1 MTETTSTTPAASA
14 PTPSAQAVPAPSVQ
28 AVPAPAPPVPAAPPV
43 PSASSVPPE
52 LSDAKRALLA
62 RRLRRREETRAVV
75 PRPPGTVPPLS
86 HAQERLWFL
95 EQYRP
100 GLTAYTVPAVVRL
113 RCTLDEAAL
122 RRALAAVAARHEAL
136 RMRFPTTEDGV
147 PELVID
153 DPGPVRLDVAEVAD
167 QDAALELFDAE
178 LAVPFDLE
186 RGPLLRAV
194 LARIAPD
201 DHVLLVAAHH
211 AVVDG
216 WSYDIVLRELLALYD
231 GEALPPPPVG
241 YGDYAV
247 WQRGR
252 DLRRETDHWRERLA
266 GLPALDLPTDRP
278 RPAEQGHD
286 GASLA
291 VRIDAELTRRLADVG
306 REANATPYMTLLAA
320 FQVLLARHSGQTD
333 FGVGSPVAGRS
344 LPELEGVVGMFVNTL
359 VLRADLD
366 GDPPFTAFLGRV
378 RERALDAFAHAELP
392 FDRLVTELNVER
404 DVSRA
409 PLAQVAFALQNY
421 ADGVDDPRLSYL
433 SPPVR
438 TTRHDLAL
446 YLFETPEGLA
456 GHFTYSTA
464 LFDAETVERLAAR
477 FETLLRS
484 IVAAPDT
491 PVGEL
496 SLLSDAERDL
506 VLGFGSAADPEPAG
520 HRLLGDIVAAQA
532 ALTPDATA
540 VVCAPAAGSAPA
552 GGGTPDGSPGGAPP
566 GGDAPGS
573 LTYAELDHRSRA
585 IAALL
590 RGRYGVGPDVR
601 VGVLLDRSTD
611 LAAAVLGVLAAGG
624 AYVPLDPKQPRDRL
638 AHMLADSGAVA
649 VLTSSAGRGLVPD
662 GHPVVCL
669 DAEEL
674 TETAFDAPGTTPD
687 HLAYVIYTSGTTGR
701 PKGVGVQHRQVLNYL
716 AGVRERF
723 AVEPG
728 SVFTLLQS
736 LSFDFGV
743 TVFYL
748 SLLTGGELHLLDPQ
762 APVEELAGTLGRT
775 DYLKMTPSHLAS
787 LLAGADPRELLP
799 RRLLILGGEASTWSW
814 ARELA
819 GHTEVANHYGPTEAT
834 VGVATYAVAAA
845 SGTASGTTS
854 GTALTLPVGGP
865 LPGVRLYVLDEHLR
879 PVPPGMT
886 GEIHIGG
893 DRLAR
898 GYLGQPGLTADRF
911 LPDPYGAPGARMYR
925 TGDLGRWLPTGEL
938 CFLGRRDLQVKV
950 RGYRVEL
957 PEIESVLTGLEGIEQ
972 AVVELRADRLVGY
985 LVGERTPV
993 GELRARLADRLPEY
1007 MVPGRFVWLDELPL
1021 KSHGKVDRALLPDPG
1036 DERPDQEGGFTPP
1049 QTPLEEGIAQVW
1061 AEVLGLTRVGALDDF
1076 FDLGGHSLLAAQV
1089 VARLRRVLP
1098 DGGRRIGILDLFKH
1112 RTVRGLAGLAET
1124 AAGGPRALL
1133 HRLTPARNATTTLV
1147 CVPYNGGSAAV
1158 YQPLADALPQDW
1170 ALHAAAVPGQELGLA
1185 EETRPVAEVA
1195 EGCAAEILAGI
1206 RGPVVLYGHCGLGVM
1221 LTVEIARR
1229 LEAAGRSVEA
1239 VYLGGIFPFARPSSL
1254 LGRIADLADRFRS
1267 DQAWANA
1274 LRAAGLDVDELSR
1287 EELKMIIDNRR
1298 EGTRETERYF
1308 TRLLAEGVE
1317 PLRAPI
1323 VSVVGER
1330 DPATEFYQERYP
1342 EWHLL
1347 SGSAALVVLDE
1358 AGHFYLKY
1366 RAGELAAIVT
1376 AVHPAVASGDTAA
1389 LGRTDRST
1397 WWLEGVSLRSP
1408 VVPEEPVTSV
1418 SPAASDGVGSSDPTG
1433 PSDPPGAPV
1442 RPGGE
1447 SRPDAGRGGA
1457 GAPTGP
1463 APSMKRFGAV
1473 AAGQLV
1479 SIIGSSL
1486 TEFAVPLWIYVTT
1499 GSLVDFA
1506 LFSVLALLPG
1516 MLVSPLAGALV
1527 DRHDRRRVMLAGDV
1541 GAFGT
1546 QLALGVLLWTGNLQ
1560 IWHVYPLLA
1569 VLSVA
1574 LAFQRLAYNSAIP
1587 QLVPKRFLG
1596 HANGVVQMVTGTAQ
1610 LVVPLVAVGLMA
1622 VIGLE
1627 GILVVDVVS
1636 YVFAIT
1642 VLLLVRFPKTM
1653 AWRRRESLTA
1663 EMVEGWRFS
1672 WGNPWFRGMLLFFV
1686 VLNVF
1691 LSPLFLLV
1699 SPLVLGFATL
1709 DDVGRVAFCGG
1720 LGVLLGGLVMTVWG
1734 GPRRLR
1740 MRGVLLATLALG
1752 AFCLLTGVREDL
1764 VVIAVGAF
1772 GMSFWLTVLNGVY
1785 ATIVQVK
1792 VPQRFHGR
1800 VMALNQLVAWST
1812 LPIGFGLVAP
1822 YGTALFEPLLLPGG
1836 PLAGTVGAVI
1846 GTGEGRGIGLMYVL
1860 FAVAIAV
1867 TALVAMRTRTLSRF
1881 DADMPDALPDDLV
1894 GLQAVRGR
1902 VEPAGAVEPA
1912 EPAPAV
1918 SAPAS

>member
-1 MTETTSTTPAASA
+1 MTETTTPPAPGEPPAATA
-14 PTPSAQAVPAPSVQ
+14 PVAD
-28 AVPAPAPPVPAAPPV
+28 
-43 PSASSVPPE
+43 
-52 LSDAKRALLA
+52 LSEAKRALLA
-62 RRLRRREETRAVV
+62 RRLRRREETRAIT

-100 GLTAYTVPAVVRL
+100 GMTAYTVPAVVRL
-113 RCTLDEAAL
+113 RCPLDEDAL
-122 RRALAAVAARHEAL
+122 RRALAGVAARHEAL
-136 RMRFPTTEDGV
+136 RMRFPTTEDGTA
-147 PELVID
+147 ELVLD
-153 DPGPVRLDVAEVAD
+153 EPGPVRLDVAEVAD
-167 QDAALELFDAE
+167 PDAALELFEAE

-194 LARIAPD
+194 LARIAPE
-201 DHVLLVAAHH
+201 DHMLLVAAHH

-216 WSYDIVLRELLALYD
+216 WSYDIVFRELLALYD
-231 GEALPPPPVG
+231 GETPPPPPIG
-241 YGDYAV
+241 YGDYAI

-252 DLRRETDHWRERLA
+252 DLRREIDHWRDRLA
-266 GLPALDLPTDRP
+266 GLPAIELPADRP
-278 RPAEQGHD
+278 RPAEQGYD
-286 GASLA
+286 GAALP
-291 VRIDAELTRRLADVG
+291 VRIDADLTRRLTELG
-306 REANATPYMTLLAA
+306 RGVNATPYMTLLAA
-320 FQVLLARHSGQTD
+320 YQVLLARYSGQTD
-333 FGVGSPVAGRS
+333 FGVGSPVAGRG
-344 LPELEGVVGMFVNTL
+344 LPELENVVGMFVNTL

-366 GDPPFTAFLGRV
+366 GDPPFTAFLERV
-378 RERALDAFAHAELP
+378 RESALDAYAHQELP
-392 FDRLVTELNVER
+392 FDRLVTELNVVR

-409 PLAQVAFALQNY
+409 PLAQVAFVLQNY
-421 ADGVDDPRLSYL
+421 ADGGDDPRLTYVP
-433 SPPVR
+433 PPVG

-446 YLFETPEGLA
+446 YLFETPEGLT
-456 GHFTYSTA
+456 GHFTYNTE
-464 LFDAETVERLAAR
+464 LFDRETVELLAAR

-484 IVAAPDT
+484 VVAAPDT
-491 PVGEL
+491 PVGRL
-496 SLLSDAERDL
+496 SILSGDERDL
-506 VLGFGSAADPEPAG
+506 VLRLGSAADPRPTG
-520 HRLLGDIVAAQA
+520 HRLLGDIVTAQA

-540 VVCAPAAGSAPA
+540 VVCEPAPA
-552 GGGTPDGSPGGAPP
+552 GAP
-566 GGDAPGS
+566 AR
-573 LTYAELDHRSRA
+573 LTYAGLDRRTKA

-590 RGRYGVGPDVR
+590 RGGHGVGPDVR

-638 AHMLADSGAVA
+638 AYMLQDSGAVA
-649 VLTSSAGRGLVPD
+649 VLTTSGRRDLVPD
-662 GHPVVCL
+662 GCPVICL
-669 DAEEL
+669 DTEPLEE
-674 TETAFDAPGTTPD
+674 TGFTDPGTTPE

-743 TVFYL
+743 TIFYL

-762 APVEELAGTLGRT
+762 APVEDLAGPLGRT

-787 LLAGADPRELLP
+787 LLAAADPRELLP
-799 RRLLILGGEASTWSW
+799 RKLLILGGEASTWSW

-819 GHTEVANHYGPTEAT
+819 GHTSVANHYGPTEAT
-834 VGVATYAVAAA
+834 VGVATHAV
-845 SGTASGTTS
+845 TS
-854 GTALTLPVGGP
+854 APETALTLPVGGP

-879 PVPPGMT
+879 LVPPGMI

-911 LPDPYGAPGARMYR
+911 LPDPYGAPGSRMYR

-938 CFLGRRDLQVKV
+938 SFLGRRDLQVKV

-957 PEIESVLTGLEGIEQ
+957 PEIESVLVDQEGVAQ
-972 AVVELRADRLVGY
+972 AVVELRGDRLVGY
-985 LVGERTPV
+985 LVGERVPV

-1007 MVPGRFVWLDELPL
+1007 MIPGRFVWLDELPL
-1021 KSHGKVDRALLPDPG
+1021 KSHGKVDRARLPEPG
-1036 DERPDQEGGFTPP
+1036 DERPDDAGFAPP
-1049 QTPLEEGIAQVW
+1049 ETPLEEGVAQVW
-1061 AEVLGLTRVGALDDF
+1061 AEVLGLARVGVLDDF

-1089 VARLRRVLP
+1089 VARLRRIIP
-1098 DGGRRIGILDLFKH
+1098 AGGRQVSILDLFKH
-1112 RTVRGLAGLAET
+1112 RTVRELARLAET
-1124 AAGGPRALL
+1124 AADGPRPLL
-1133 HRLTPARNATTTLV
+1133 HRLTPPRTSGTLTGTLV
-1147 CVPYNGGSAAV
+1147 CVPYNGGSAAI
-1158 YQPLADALPQDW
+1158 YQPLADELPGDW
-1170 ALHAAAVPGQELGLA
+1170 ALHAVAVPGQELGLS

-1195 EGCAAEILAGI
+1195 EGCAAEILAGVH
-1206 RGPVVLYGHCGLGVM
+1206 GPVVLYGHCGLGVM

-1229 LEAAGRSVEA
+1229 LEAAGRPVEA

-1254 LGRIADLADRFRS
+1254 LGRVADLLDRFRG

-1274 LRAAGLDVDELSR
+1274 LRAAGLDIDELSR
-1287 EELKMIIDNRR
+1287 EELTMMIENRR

-1330 DPATEFYQERYP
+1330 DPATEFYQERYR

-1347 SGSAALVVLDE
+1347 TGSASLVVLDE
-1358 AGHFYLKY
+1358 AGHFFLKY
-1366 RAGELAAIVT
+1366 RAAELAGIVT
-1376 AVHPAVASGDTAA
+1376 GTHHAVASGETGP
-1389 LGRTDRST
+1389 LRRTERST
-1397 WWLEGVSLRSP
+1397 WWLEGVSHR
-1408 VVPEEPVTSV
+1408 
-1418 SPAASDGVGSSDPTG
+1418 PAGGVDPAE
-1433 PSDPPGAPV
+1433 D
-1442 RPGGE
+1442 
-1447 SRPDAGRGGA
+1447 PDAPGPP
-1457 GAPTGP
+1457 APTDASGGP

-1499 GSLVDFA
+1499 GSLANFA

-1516 MLVSPLAGALV
+1516 LLVSPLAGALV
-1527 DRHDRRRVMLAGDV
+1527 DRYDRRRVMLAGDV

-1560 IWHVYPLLA
+1560 VWHIYPLLV
-1569 VLSVA
+1569 VLSVS
-1574 LAFQRLAYNSAIP
+1574 LTFQRLAYNSAIP

-1610 LVVPLVAVGLMA
+1610 LVVPLAAVGLMA

-1627 GILVVDVVS
+1627 GILILDVAS

-1642 VLLLVRFPKTM
+1642 VLLMVRFPKTM
-1653 AWRRRESLTA
+1653 AARRRESLVA
-1663 EMVEGWRFS
+1663 EMVEGWKFS
-1672 WGNPWFRGMLLFFV
+1672 WGNRWFRAMLIFFL

-1691 LSPLFLLV
+1691 LSPLFLLI
-1699 SPLVLGFATL
+1699 SPLVLGFTTL
-1709 DDVGRVAFCGG
+1709 ADVGRVSFFGG
-1720 LGVLLGGLVMTVWG
+1720 LGVFLGGLVITVWG

-1740 MRGVLLATLALG
+1740 MRGVLLTTLALSV
-1752 AFCLLTGVREDL
+1752 FCLVTGVREDL
-1764 VVIAVGAF
+1764 AVIAVGAF
-1772 GMSFWLTVLNGVY
+1772 GMSFWLAVLNGVY

-1800 VMALNQLVAWST
+1800 VMALNQLIALSA
-1812 LPIGFGLVAP
+1812 LPVGFGLVAP
-1822 YGTALFEPLLLPGG
+1822 YGSALFEPLLLPGG

-1846 GTGEGRGIGLMYVL
+1846 GVGEGRGVGLMYVL

-1867 TALVAMRTRTLSRF
+1867 VALVAMRTRTLSRF
-1881 DADMPDALPDDLV
+1881 DAEMPDAVPDDLV
-1894 GLQAVRGR
+1894 GLQAVRER
-1902 VEPAGAVEPA
+1902 ADSEDPEPVAKVIMLRR
-1912 EPAPAV
+1912 
-1918 SAPAS
+1918 